1 MRAPVRLLAT
11 LLAAACVGGGR
22 PPAPVV
28 AAPPAEAT
36 VTFLH
41 VNDVYEI
48 MAIEGGR
55 VGGLARVAALK
66 RRLESERGPVLF
78 THGGDFFSPSAL
90 GTARVDGQPLA
101 GRQMVAVLN
110 AAGLDW
116 ATLGN
121 HEFDVNE
128 ATFRQRVAE
137 SRFRYVTGNV
147 SDTLGQPFPGILP
160 RAIVPVRTRS
170 GRVVRI
176 GLVGT
181 LTPVNRVPYVRYGDQ
196 YATVRTQVAALK
208 DSVDAVVALTHQYFY
223 EDERLA
229 TDIPELDLILGGH
242 EHKNY
247 LLRRGR
253 QMAPIVKA
261 DGNARTAQLVTM
273 HLGPAGTRPRITTE
287 LVSINDRLPADTGVA
302 REVERWLDQAFV
314 GYERAGF
321 RPREVITELQEPLD
335 ALETTIR
342 FRGSNLTDLVLAAM
356 QREAPGAEVGFFNVG
371 SVRIDDVIPAGP
383 ITQYDVIRILPFGG
397 PLVTVQ
403 ATGAVI
409 AQALLAARANVGVG
423 GFLHA
428 FGARVDGDRVLVGNT
443 PIDPARRYTLVTTDF
458 LLTGRETRLG
468 FFSESNP
475 GITGRKDLRDIRM
488 PLIEEL
494 RARGERR

>member
-1 MRAPVRLLAT
+1 MRVPLRLLLT
-11 LLAAACVGGGR
+11 LLAVACVGGGR
-22 PPAPVV
+22 P
-28 AAPPAEAT
+28 AAPGAAATPAEAT
-36 VTFLH
+36 LTFLH

-48 MAIEGGR
+48 MPIEGGR

-66 RRLESERGPVLF
+66 RRLEAERGPVLF

-147 SDTLGQPFPGILP
+147 TDTLGQPFPGILS

-196 YATVRTQVAALK
+196 YATVRAQVATLA

-229 TDIPELDLILGGH
+229 SDTPELDLILGGH

-253 QMAPIVKA
+253 QLAPIVKA
-261 DGNARTAQLVTM
+261 DGNARTAQVVTM
-273 HLGPAGTRPRITTE
+273 YFGAPGTRPRVTTE
-287 LVSINDRLPADTGVA
+287 LVSINDRLPADTAVA
-302 REVERWLDQAFV
+302 REVEHWLDQAFV
-314 GYERAGF
+314 GYERSGF
-321 RPREVITELQEPLD
+321 RPREVITELREPLD

-342 FRGSNLTDLVLAAM
+342 FRASNLTDLVLAAM
-356 QREAPGAEVGFFNVG
+356 QREAPDAEIGFFNVG
-371 SVRIDDVIPAGP
+371 SVRVDDVIPAGP

-403 ATGAVI
+403 VTGAIIV
-409 AQALLAARANVGVG
+409 QALLAARANAGVG

-428 FGARVDGDRVLVGNT
+428 FGARVDGDRVLVGDT
-443 PIDPARRYTLVTTDF
+443 PIDPARRYTVVTTDF

-468 FFSESNP
+468 FFSEANP
-475 GITGRKDLRDIRM
+475 GITSRKDLRDIRM